1 MDREKTTKA
10 GKKFH
15 NYYNVVSD
23 LVFLYTH
30 NNKMPDNQSL
40 FYHLL

>member
-10 GKKFH
+10 GKNFTIIIML
-15 NYYNVVSD
+15 
-23 LVFLYTH
+23 LVFFNSH

-40 FYHLL
+40 LYRLL

>member
-10 GKKFH
+10 GKNFTIIT
-15 NYYNVVSD
+15 VLL
-23 LVFLYTH
+23 LVLYTH

-40 FYHLL
+40 LYH

>member
-10 GKKFH
+10 GKNFTIIIML
-15 NYYNVVSD
+15 

-30 NNKMPDNQSL
+30 NNKMLDNQSL
-40 FYHLL
+40 YYHLL